1 MLGGFLPP
9 VVFTITT
16 NAAQAMAGFAKV
28 NTQLKVMEA
37 QALKT
42 GKALTATSKA
52 MTVATAAAKAFTV
65 VMGAF
70 AAYGVKEVM
79 QLEQAYTRLGQT
91 LAAVGLSTEENRTKL
106 ADAAQGMELL
116 GFDAANASDALAI
129 LLQTTKDVDK
139 SQKLMATAAD
149 LARARQ
155 MDLST
160 AARMLSRAQAGQTR
174 IFTMFGIQLDKNKDK
189 TTATREAMEKLTKV
203 IGGQAEAYTKTF
215 AGQLA
220 VLGKQIENV
229 AEGIG
234 AALLPYLVKFLQII
248 QRLGK
253 FLNEHREILAGVAF
267 LIGTV
272 LVTAVVNLTKK
283 LYTLVAAWMAAN
295 WATTLI
301 VASFIAVGAGLVYL
315 WNKFE
320 GFRKSL
326 ILIGKVVLVVAES
339 IVTGLKWAVN
349 AVALLIRGFAN
360 AQIAIGKLFGDETM
374 QKQGKVLLS
383 TIDKVNEG
391 FDTTRKAIANA
402 RNNLDSFSSSKI
414 DLSKFKLPSLAIPKF
429 ENGQSFEEAFGD
441 TVTKGLAKAKR
452 EIKSFNKELAIQF
465 KSINKMWQSL
475 VGRNFESDIISK
487 INDPI
492 EQVIYDAQASIDAYA
507 DASRRYASVTTNLE
521 KAQKSY
527 RASLKTGNADII
539 SAAEDALR
547 RAEEASASVLDDMSG
562 ALSDIRGYQSQM
574 ISTVAD
580 LYEEIGVLENERTK
594 ILQEAQKERLELE
607 KNYNAEI
614 VRLRRDYDTS
624 VLRAQ
629 EDAAKRRAE
638 IVKQSVDQL
647 RDAFRNATYT
657 SIGDI
662 FRGLTFEGRY
672 IKGGTAEKILEALGL
687 QTEKAA
693 TLASDAATLAG
704 LGFSQ
709 TFIEEVIAQGPDIG
723 HQLAQTIIQSTP
735 DSIRQM
741 QAYWNE
747 LQKTS
752 RHGVDSLATNLN
764 SGMRL
769 ATEELVAQLRQVDV
783 DLNATLSDLQIELQS
798 SLASAFSAY
807 SDALDVINN
816 RTTQQITDIDNQ
828 IEMLRIRIRMLKEA
842 LTEMQKL
849 GAPGTGVG
857 ANIIPVV
864 PTPVVPTPIVPIPS
878 MGGSMYETTP
888 YGPGSENKVDGDIV
902 VTVNANT
909 QASPQEI
916 ANSVAWSIRT
926 SSDIQYN
933 RVGGGGGG
941 REMQML

>member
-9 VVFTITT
+9 VVFTITS
-16 NAAQAMAGFAKV
+16 NATKAIADFSKV
-28 NTQLKVMEA
+28 NAQLKLMEA
-37 QALKT
+37 QAAK
-42 GKALTATSKA
+42 TSKA
-52 MTVATAAAKAFTV
+52 MLALNKTMAVATAAAKAFTV
-65 VMGAF
+65 VLGAF

-91 LAAVGLSTEENRTKL
+91 LAAVGLSTEQNRTRL
-106 ADAAQGMELL
+106 ADASQAMEQL
-116 GFDAANASDALAI
+116 GFDAAVAADAFAI
-129 LLQTTKDVDK
+129 LLQTTKDVET

-160 AARMLSRAQAGQTR
+160 AARLLSRAQAGNTR
-174 IFTMFGIQLDKNKDK
+174 IFAMFGIQIDKNKDK
-189 TTATREAMEKLTKV
+189 VTATREAMEKLTKV

-234 AALLPYLVKFLQII
+234 AALLPYLMKFLQMV
-248 QRLGK
+248 QKLGK
-253 FLNEHREILAGVAF
+253 FLNEHREILAGIGF

-272 LVTAVVNLTKK
+272 LVAAVVNLTKK
-283 LYTLVAAWMAAN
+283 LYALAAAWMAAN

-301 VASFIAVGAGLVYL
+301 VAAFVAVGAGIVYL

-320 GFRKSL
+320 GFRKTL
-326 ILIGKVVLVVAES
+326 INIGKVVFVVVEA
-339 IVTGLKWAVN
+339 IVNGIKWAVN

-360 AQIAIGKLFGDETM
+360 AQIAIGKLWGDETM
-374 QKQGKVLLS
+374 QKQGKSMLD
-383 TIDKVNEG
+383 TIDKMNEG
-391 FDTTRKAIANA
+391 FDKTRVAISSA
-402 RNNLDSFSSSKI
+402 RDNLDKFGSTKI
-414 DLSKFKLPSLAIPKF
+414 DLSKLKLPGLKIPTF

-441 TVTKGLAKAKR
+441 TVVKGMAKAKR
-452 EIKSFNKELAIQF
+452 EIKSFNKELEVQF
-465 KSINKMWQSL
+465 KSLNKMWNSL
-475 VGRNFESDIISK
+475 VGRDFEADIMSK

-527 RASLKTGNADII
+527 KAALKTGNADVI
-539 SAAEDALR
+539 SASEDALR
-547 RAEEASASVLDDMSG
+547 RAEEASTSVLDDMAN
-562 ALSDIRGYQSQM
+562 ALSDVRGYQNQM

-580 LYEEIGVLENERTK
+580 LYEEIGILETERTK
-594 ILQEAQKERLELE
+594 ILQQAQKERLELE
-607 KNYNAEI
+607 KNYNSEI
-614 VRLRRDYDTS
+614 VRLRRDYDKS

-687 QTEKAA
+687 QTEKAK

-709 TFIEEVIAQGPDIG
+709 TFIEEVVAQGPDIG

-741 QAYWNE
+741 QTYWNE

-783 DLNATLSDLQIELQS
+783 DLNATLSDLQLELQA

-816 RTTQQITDIDNQ
+816 RTTQQITDIDAQ
-828 IEMLRIRIRMLKEA
+828 IEILRIRIKMLKEA
-842 LTEMQKL
+842 LAEMQKL
-849 GAPGTGVG
+849 GAPATGVG

-864 PTPVVPTPIVPIPS
+864 PTPIVPIPS
-878 MGGSMYETTP
+878 VPSTVAPPVYAPTP
-888 YGPGSENKVDGDIV
+888 ENKVDGDIV

-909 QASPQEI
+909 EASPQEI
-916 ANSVAWSIRT
+916 ANSVAWAIRT

-941 REMQML
+941 REMLMT